1 MSDTYTV
8 ERSTTIDAPPAVV
21 FEQIADFRRWTAWSP
36 WEAGDPTL
44 SRTYTGPASGAGST
58 YAWSGNRRSGRGR
71 MTIVDT
77 TEPSHVHIDL
87 LFEKPFRS
95 RNEIRFLIA
104 PEGPGSRVTWR
115 MIAPRTR
122 AARVMSLVKSL
133 DAMVGPD
140 FEKGLG
146 RLKTVAED
154 ASR

>member
-1 MSDTYTV
+1 
-8 ERSTTIDAPPAVV
+8 
-21 FEQIADFRRWTAWSP
+21 
-36 WEAGDPTL
+36 
-44 SRTYTGPASGAGST
+44 
-58 YAWSGNRRSGRGR
+58 
-71 MTIVDT
+71 
-77 TEPSHVHIDL
+77 
-87 LFEKPFRS
+87 
-95 RNEIRFLIA
+95 
-104 PEGPGSRVTWR
+104 